1 MSANEF
7 NDDRMKTFR
16 KLEQIPLDFGR
27 TVLTVGNY
35 DGLHLG
41 HRYII
46 QQMVERAKQLEARS
60 VVLTFDPHPIRI
72 LRPREAP
79 PLITPMPYKL
89 RLLAE
94 TGLDAVVILP
104 FTRDLSTMPPF
115 EFAEQIISTA
125 LDAVEV
131 HEGFNF
137 RFGHRAEGDVE
148 RLRQYGAR
156 LGFTVRTYEPRQ
168 WQGYLASSSQ
178 VRDLISAGQLAPAR
192 HLLDRPFRIYST
204 PGRGRG
210 YGHKYTVPTVN
221 LSRYDELVPK
231 DGVYISQIALSG
243 ECFDS
248 VTNVGNRPTFGA
260 ESFAIETHILNFH
273 PIELTVE
280 TEVELTFLKR
290 LRDEIK
296 FPSVDALRDQ
306 ISRDVRRARRF
317 FDLLE
322 IFRPSPSA

>member
-1 MSANEF
+1 
-7 NDDRMKTFR
+7 MKIFHR
-16 KLEQIPLDFGR
+16 LDQIPRDFGP

-41 HRYII
+41 HRQILK
-46 QQMVERAKQLEARS
+46 QMVERARLLQARS

-89 RLLAE
+89 RLLEE

-125 LDAVEV
+125 LHAVEV

-137 RFGHRAEGDVE
+137 RFGHRAQGDID
-148 RLRQYGAR
+148 RLREYGTR
-156 LGFTVRTYEPRQ
+156 LGFTVHAYEALQER
-168 WQGYLASSSQ
+168 GYLASSTQ
-178 VRDLISAGQLAPAR
+178 VRDLIAAGELAHAR
-192 HLLDRPFRIYST
+192 HLLGRPFRIYST

-231 DGVYISQIALSG
+231 DGVYITQIALSG
-243 ECFDS
+243 ECFDA
-248 VTNVGNRPTFGA
+248 VTNVGNRPTFGPD
-260 ESFAIETHILNFH
+260 SFAIETHILNFH

-280 TEVELTFLKR
+280 TNVELTFLKR

-296 FPSVDALRDQ
+296 FPSVEALRDQ
-306 ISRDVRRARRF
+306 ISRDVRRARRYF
-317 FDLLE
+317 ELLR
-322 IFRPSPSA
+322 IFSKGPASE

>member
-1 MSANEF
+1 
-7 NDDRMKTFR
+7 MKIFH
-16 KLEQIPLDFGR
+16 KLDQIPRDFGR
-27 TVLTVGNY
+27 TVVTVGNY

-41 HRYII
+41 HRHILK
-46 QQMVERAKQLEARS
+46 QMIERARQLQARS

-89 RLLAE
+89 RLLEE

-115 EFAEQIISTA
+115 EFAEQILSTA

-137 RFGHRAEGDVE
+137 RFGHRAEGNLDH
-148 RLRQYGAR
+148 LRKYGAR
-156 LGFTVRTYEPRQ
+156 LGFTVRSYEPLQAR
-168 WQGYLASSSQ
+168 GFVASSSQ
-178 VRDLISAGQLAPAR
+178 VRELIAAGNLAPAR
-192 HLLDRPFRIYST
+192 HLLERPFRIYST

-210 YGHKYTVPTVN
+210 YGRKYTVPTVN

-231 DGVYISQIALSG
+231 HGVYITQIALSG

-248 VTNVGNRPTFGA
+248 VTNVGNRPHSA
-260 ESFAIETHILNFH
+260 PVL
-273 PIELTVE
+273 
-280 TEVELTFLKR
+280 
-290 LRDEIK
+290 
-296 FPSVDALRDQ
+296 
-306 ISRDVRRARRF
+306 
-317 FDLLE
+317 
-322 IFRPSPSA
+322 SPSKPIF

>member
-1 MSANEF
+1 
-7 NDDRMKTFR
+7 MKIFH
-16 KLEQIPLDFGR
+16 KLDQIPRDFGR
-27 TVLTVGNY
+27 TVVTVGNY

-41 HRYII
+41 HRHILKEMI
-46 QQMVERAKQLEARS
+46 ERARQLQARS

-89 RLLAE
+89 RMLEE

-104 FTRDLSTMPPF
+104 FTRDLSMMPPF
-115 EFAEQIISTA
+115 EFAEEILSTA

-137 RFGHRAEGDVE
+137 RFGHRAEGNLD
-148 RLRQYGAR
+148 RLREYGAR
-156 LGFTVRTYEPRQ
+156 LGFTVHSYEPLQAR
-168 WQGYLASSSQ
+168 GYLASSSQ
-178 VRDLISAGQLAPAR
+178 VRELIAAGNLAPAR
-192 HLLDRPFRIYST
+192 RLLGRPFRIYSN

-210 YGHKYTVPTVN
+210 YGRKYTVPTVN

-231 DGVYISQIALSG
+231 HGVYITQIALSG

-248 VTNVGNRPTFGA
+248 VTNVGNRPTFGPD
-260 ESFAIETHILNFH
+260 SFAIETHILNFH
-273 PIELTVE
+273 PIELTVQ

-306 ISRDVRRARRF
+306 ISRDVHRARHF
-317 FDLLE
+317 FELLQV
-322 IFRPSPSA
+322 FRGK

>member
-1 MSANEF
+1 
-7 NDDRMKTFR
+7 MKIFR
-16 KLEQIPLDFGR
+16 RLDQIPRDFGPS
-27 TVLTVGNY
+27 VLTVGNY

-41 HRYII
+41 HRRILK
-46 QQMVERAKQLEARS
+46 QVVERARQLQARS

-89 RLLAE
+89 RLLEE

-115 EFAEQIISTA
+115 EFAEQILSTA
-125 LDAVEV
+125 LNVVEV

-137 RFGHRAEGDVE
+137 RFGHRAEGDIE
-148 RLRQYGAR
+148 RLREYGAR
-156 LGFTVRTYEPRQ
+156 LGFTVRSYEPMQAR
-168 WQGYLASSSQ
+168 GYLVSSSQ
-178 VRDLISAGQLAPAR
+178 VRDLIADGKLAPAR
-192 HLLDRPFRIYST
+192 HLLGRSFRIYSN

-231 DGVYISQIALSG
+231 HGVYITQIALSG
-243 ECFDS
+243 ECFNG
-248 VTNVGNRPTFGA
+248 VTNIGNRPTFGPD
-260 ESFAIETHILNFH
+260 SFAIETHILNFH

-280 TEVELTFLKR
+280 TSVELTFLKR
-290 LRDEIK
+290 LRDETK
-296 FPSVDALRDQ
+296 FPSVEALREQ
-306 ISRDVRRARRF
+306 ISRDVHYARRF
-317 FDLLE
+317 FELLKL
-322 IFRPSPSA
+322 FTAGSASE

>member
-1 MSANEF
+1 
-7 NDDRMKTFR
+7 MKIFR
-16 KLEQIPLDFGR
+16 KLDQIPRDFGP
-27 TVLTVGNY
+27 TVVTVGNY

-41 HRYII
+41 HRQILK
-46 QQMVERAKQLEARS
+46 QMVERAKQLQARS

-89 RLLAE
+89 RLLEE

-125 LDAVEV
+125 LHAVEV

-137 RFGHRAEGDVE
+137 RFGHRAEGNLD
-148 RLRQYGAR
+148 RLREYGAR
-156 LGFTVRTYEPRQ
+156 LGFTVRAYDALQAR
-168 WQGYLASSSQ
+168 GYVASSSQ
-178 VRDLISAGQLAPAR
+178 VRDLIAAGQLAPAR
-192 HLLDRPFRIYST
+192 HLLARPFRIYSN

-210 YGHKYTVPTVN
+210 YGHKYTVPTIN

-231 DGVYISQIALSG
+231 DGVYITQIAVSG
-243 ECFDS
+243 ECFDA

-280 TEVELTFLKR
+280 TNVELTFLKR

-306 ISRDVRRARRF
+306 ISRDVHHARRYF
-317 FDLLE
+317 ELLS
-322 IFRPSPSA
+322 ILGSRSAS

>member
-1 MSANEF
+1 
-7 NDDRMKTFR
+7 MKIFR
-16 KLEQIPLDFGR
+16 KLDQIPRDFGPA
-27 TVLTVGNY
+27 VLTVGNY

-41 HRYII
+41 HRQILK
-46 QQMVERAKQLEARS
+46 QMVERAKQLQARS

-89 RLLAE
+89 RLLEE

-115 EFAEQIISTA
+115 EFAEQIISTV
-125 LDAVEV
+125 LHAVEV

-137 RFGHRAEGDVE
+137 RFGHRAEGDID
-148 RLRQYGAR
+148 RLREYGTR
-156 LGFTVRTYEPRQ
+156 LGFAVRAYDALQ
-168 WQGYLASSSQ
+168 AKGYIASSSQ
-178 VRDLISAGQLAPAR
+178 VRDLIAAGELAPAR
-192 HLLDRPFRIYST
+192 HLLGRPFRIYSN

-231 DGVYISQIALSG
+231 HGVYVTQIALSG
-243 ECFDS
+243 ECFNA
-248 VTNVGNRPTFGA
+248 VTNIGNRPTFGP

-280 TEVELTFLKR
+280 TNVELTFLKR

-306 ISRDVRRARRF
+306 ISRDVHHARRYF
-317 FDLLE
+317 ELLR
-322 IFRPSPSA
+322 IFGRGPASE

>member
-1 MSANEF
+1 
-7 NDDRMKTFR
+7 MKVFR
-16 KLEQIPLDFGR
+16 KLDQIPPDFGR

-46 QQMVERAKQLEARS
+46 KQMVDRAKQLHARS

-89 RLLAE
+89 RLLEE

-156 LGFTVRTYEPRQ
+156 LGFTVRTYEPQQ
-168 WQGYLASSSQ
+168 WRGYIASSSQ

-231 DGVYISQIALSG
+231 DGVYITQIALSG

-260 ESFAIETHILNFH
+260 DSFAIESHILNFH

-317 FDLLE
+317 FDLLK

>member
-1 MSANEF
+1 
-7 NDDRMKTFR
+7 MKIFHR
-16 KLEQIPLDFGR
+16 LDQIPRDFGP

-41 HRYII
+41 HRQILK
-46 QQMVERAKQLEARS
+46 QMVERARLLQARS

-89 RLLAE
+89 RLLEE

-125 LDAVEV
+125 LHAVEV

-137 RFGHRAEGDVE
+137 RFGHRAEGNLD
-148 RLRQYGAR
+148 RLREYGAR
-156 LGFTVRTYEPRQ
+156 LGFTVHAYDALQSR
-168 WQGYLASSSQ
+168 GYVASSSQ
-178 VRDLISAGQLAPAR
+178 VRDLIAAGQLAPAR
-192 HLLDRPFRIYST
+192 HLLARPFRIYSN

-210 YGHKYTVPTVN
+210 YGHKYTVPTIN

-231 DGVYISQIALSG
+231 DGVYITQIAVSG
-243 ECFDS
+243 ECFDA

-280 TEVELTFLKR
+280 TNVELTFLKR

-306 ISRDVRRARRF
+306 ISRDVHHARRYF
-317 FDLLE
+317 ELLS
-322 IFRPSPSA
+322 ILGSRSAS

>member
-1 MSANEF
+1 
-7 NDDRMKTFR
+7 MKIFH
-16 KLEQIPLDFGR
+16 KLDQIPRDFGR
-27 TVLTVGNY
+27 TVVTVGNY

-41 HRYII
+41 HRHILKE
-46 QQMVERAKQLEARS
+46 MVERARQLQARS

-89 RLLAE
+89 RMLEE

-104 FTRDLSTMPPF
+104 FTRDLSMMPPF
-115 EFAEQIISTA
+115 EFAEEILSTA

-137 RFGHRAEGDVE
+137 RFGHRAEGNLD
-148 RLRQYGAR
+148 RLREYGAR
-156 LGFTVRTYEPRQ
+156 LGFTVRSYEPLQSR
-168 WQGYLASSSQ
+168 GYVASSSQ
-178 VRDLISAGQLAPAR
+178 VRELIAAGNLAPAR
-192 HLLDRPFRIYST
+192 RLLQRPFRIYST

-210 YGHKYTVPTVN
+210 YGRKYTVPTVN

-231 DGVYISQIALSG
+231 HGVYITQIALSG

-248 VTNVGNRPTFGA
+248 VTNVGNRPTFGPD
-260 ESFAIETHILNFH
+260 SFAIETHILNFH
-273 PIELTVE
+273 PIELTVQ
-280 TEVELTFLKR
+280 TEVELTFLER

-296 FPSVDALRDQ
+296 FPSVEALRDQ
-306 ISRDVRRARRF
+306 ISRDVHRARHF
-317 FDLLE
+317 FELLQV
-322 IFRPSPSA
+322 FRGKG

>member
-1 MSANEF
+1 
-7 NDDRMKTFR
+7 MKVFR
-16 KLEQIPLDFGR
+16 KLDQIPRDFGR

-41 HRYII
+41 HRQILK
-46 QQMVERAKQLEARS
+46 QMVERARQLQARS

-89 RLLAE
+89 RLLEE

-115 EFAEQIISTA
+115 EFAEQIIATA
-125 LDAVEV
+125 LHAVEV

-137 RFGHRAEGDVE
+137 RFGHRAEGDIE
-148 RLRQYGAR
+148 RLREYGQR
-156 LGFTVRTYEPRQ
+156 LGFTVHAYDALQ
-168 WQGYLASSSQ
+168 WRGYLASSTQ
-178 VRDLISAGQLAPAR
+178 VRDLIASGNLGPAR
-192 HLLDRPFRIYST
+192 HLLDRPFRIYSN

-231 DGVYISQIALSG
+231 HGVYITQIALSG
-243 ECFDS
+243 ECFNA
-248 VTNVGNRPTFGA
+248 VTNIGNRPTFGA

-280 TEVELTFLKR
+280 TNVELTFLKR

-306 ISRDVRRARRF
+306 ISRDVHHARRYF
-317 FDLLE
+317 ELLK
-322 IFRPSPSA
+322 IFSSSESA

>member
-1 MSANEF
+1 
-7 NDDRMKTFR
+7 MKIFR
-16 KLEQIPLDFGR
+16 KLDQIPRDFGR

-46 QQMVERAKQLEARS
+46 QQMVERAKQLQARS

-89 RLLAE
+89 RLLEE

-148 RLRQYGAR
+148 RLREYGAR
-156 LGFTVRTYEPRQ
+156 LGFTVRAYEPQQ
-168 WQGYLASSSQ
+168 WRGYVASSSQ

-192 HLLDRPFRIYST
+192 HLLGPPF
-204 PGRGRG
+204 P
-210 YGHKYTVPTVN
+210 H
-221 LSRYDELVPK
+221 LLHSRTRAWLWT
-231 DGVYISQIALSG
+231 QIHRAHG
-243 ECFDS
+243 QPE
-248 VTNVGNRPTFGA
+248 P
-260 ESFAIETHILNFH
+260 
-273 PIELTVE
+273 
-280 TEVELTFLKR
+280 
-290 LRDEIK
+290 LR
-296 FPSVDALRDQ
+296 
-306 ISRDVRRARRF
+306 
-317 FDLLE
+317 
-322 IFRPSPSA
+322 